1 MRRTCQALAGAGS
14 LLLLAACASGPTF
27 HDVAGSIPTLD
38 ANLGRLYFLRSAS
51 VLGAAIQPEIRLN
64 GQVVGRSTPG
74 GFFYVDE
81 PPGTYTVVTT
91 TEVERKI
98 SFDLTAGQTRYVR
111 TAVGFGVLVG
121 HVTPSLVWPDS
132 AEAEIQDLHYT
143 GAAIPTAARAV
154 HASGAAAAVR
164 SPAGTASAPAA
175 AARTDSVSKR
185 VTTTGGKEVKLSW
198 HATWSKEC
206 VAGQA
211 PDLTFIREPA
221 HGHVEVKNE
230 SFQLTNTATMTAP
243 CDGTTVLGKVV
254 YYTPDPDYHGDDQVD
269 YRISSRY
276 RTYTR
281 AVSIEVN

>member
-1 MRRTCQALAGAGS
+1 MTRTCQALAGAGS
-14 LLLLAACASGPTF
+14 LLLLAACASGPTYN
-27 HDVAGSIPTLD
+27 DVAASIPTLD
-38 ANLGRLYFLRSAS
+38 ANLGRIYFLRSAS

-64 GQVVGRSTPG
+64 GQAVGRSTPG

-81 PPGTYTVVTT
+81 PPGAYTVVTT

-143 GAAIPTAARAV
+143 GNSIPAAAWVARA
-154 HASGAAAAVR
+154 SGTAAAVQ
-164 SPAGTASAPAA
+164 SPAATASAPAA
-175 AARTDSVSKR
+175 AAQTVSVLKR
-185 VTTTGGKEVKLSW
+185 VTAGEKEVKLSW
-198 HATWSKEC
+198 HATWNKQC

-221 HGHVEVKNE
+221 HGHVEVRNE
-230 SFQLTNTATMTAP
+230 SFQLANTATMTAP
-243 CDGTTVLGKVV
+243 CDGTTVLGKIV
-254 YYTPDPDYHGDDQVD
+254 YYIPDPDYHGDDHVD

-281 AVSIEVN
+281 AVSIEIN